1 MSARVWDSLWSNR
14 SAFAMWLILAAV
26 AAACASQQHGDQG
39 PSAAPSS
46 TQRSAP
52 STAAETTTT
61 EYPSQTSTLPTST
74 LQVST
79 TLPPI
84 GPTASLTCNGT
95 PLAPGPGSAV
105 IPSRGE
111 FAWANFTFEET
122 AGSSPIVFRTFDFG
136 DGGGTMRADS
146 ERDLQ
151 DLVRQHQYQF
161 AGRFVTEVT
170 LMDVNGLFT
179 SDSCPTTVLC
189 LLSNEMD
196 LRLEYVDLYQSW
208 FLADPSE
215 DDIREFIESVHADE
229 EAACSG
235 TRANVLPATA
245 DDVLPTTSISTGQG
259 ASTPGTSPGTGFL
272 ETPYF
277 SVPIPVGYSP
287 VTIEQD
293 VGYGLRTRLEG
304 PDGKFI
310 VIEHSPWGGGTVEEA
325 AEAVAAGL
333 GTRVTA
339 PVEYERMGDRETW
352 SFSFLSSNDEWRDDI
367 FFKGDNRGFAVLAG
381 GDECGGVT
389 AAARAVVVSL
399 QEPSEA
405 ALSVGLDLVWHSGV
419 RGRPVLAPRRWAA
432 EFVDGCGSGSW
443 SFWSDPTDPGE
454 SIRLETGVSRGSW
467 LAQDG
472 DPASIDP
479 TDLLIGTFGPDLSL
493 IQASPT
499 AYVFIGVTSLANPT
513 PRSHLN
519 GLFVEGLWVAE
530 TDLTGEPTSYRLISL
545 TTSEPGLSYIELVTE
560 VTTGFQTETSE

>member
-1 MSARVWDSLWSNR
+1 
-14 SAFAMWLILAAV
+14 
-26 AAACASQQHGDQG
+26 
-39 PSAAPSS
+39 
-46 TQRSAP
+46 
-52 STAAETTTT
+52 
-61 EYPSQTSTLPTST
+61 
-74 LQVST
+74 
-79 TLPPI
+79 
-84 GPTASLTCNGT
+84 
-95 PLAPGPGSAV
+95 
-105 IPSRGE
+105 
-111 FAWANFTFEET
+111 
-122 AGSSPIVFRTFDFG
+122 
-136 DGGGTMRADS
+136 MRADS

-170 LMDVNGLFT
+170 LMDANGLFT

-235 TRANVLPATA
+235 TRANVLPATV

-304 PDGKFI
+304 PGGKFI

-339 PVEYERMGDRETW
+339 PVEYERMGDRDTW
-352 SFSFLSSNDEWRDDI
+352 SFSFLSSNWDPEAEYDINAWWAMQRDDI

-381 GDECGGVT
+381 GGACGEVT

-405 ALSVGLDLVWHSGV
+405 ALSVGTDLVWHSGV

-432 EFVDGCGSGSW
+432 EFVDGCGSGS
-443 SFWSDPTDPGE
+443 SSIWSDPTDPGE
-454 SIRLETGVSRGSW
+454 SIRLSTGVSRGSW
-467 LAQDG
+467 FALDG

-479 TDLLIGTFGPDLSL
+479 TDLLAGKFGPDLSL
-493 IQASPT
+493 IQVSPT
-499 AYVFIGVTSLANPT
+499 AYFFSGVIPFDD
-513 PRSHLN
+513 PGPWSHLN

-530 TDLTGEPTSYRLISL
+530 TDPTGEPTSYRLISL
-545 TTSEPGLSYIELVTE
+545 ATSKPGISYVELVTE
-560 VTTGFQTETSE
+560 VTAGFQTETSE